1 MRFRNLSK
9 FRLRDRT
16 RCYCCF
22 SRYVTRRSSRCAKL
36 ERSFHNS
43 VANGI
48 GLFSNFVGKSKKIF
62 QYRTISF
69 LSFYLIVAAIFASSR
84 MQGGIRMF
92 NNKPR
97 KKRNKSKKRKDVRRK
112 EETVKYNQAQNG
124 SIVKGNGIA
133 NFLRAHSNHGAS
145 CLSRFSFR
153 YLSLTKF
160 PFRSGGNK
168 AYSKQRLAV
177 YMHTALSVLVFKC
190 LSRWNKILIP
200 TLALSPPFPP
210 FLFAFLLFL
219 ILSPLVSLVSFVLTT
234 CSVKEGKN
242 GIRLTAIEYISFDGR
257 RQLTAPD

>member
-1 MRFRNLSK
+1 
-9 FRLRDRT
+9 
-16 RCYCCF
+16 
-22 SRYVTRRSSRCAKL
+22 
-36 ERSFHNS
+36 
-43 VANGI
+43 
-48 GLFSNFVGKSKKIF
+48 
-62 QYRTISF
+62 
-69 LSFYLIVAAIFASSR
+69 
-84 MQGGIRMF
+84 MF

-97 KKRNKSKKRKDVRRK
+97 KKRNKSKKRRDVKRK
-112 EETVKYNQAQNG
+112 EETIKYNQAQKD

-200 TLALSPPFPP
+200 NLALSLP
-210 FLFAFLLFL
+210 
-219 ILSPLVSLVSFVLTT
+219 LSS
-234 CSVKEGKN
+234 
-242 GIRLTAIEYISFDGR
+242 ISFCFPAFFNPLSARFSRFFRSHDVFRERGEKRNSFNRHRIHFFR
-257 RQLTAPD
+257 RQTSINCTRLKLTLNENSRREQERGCGNGGVKRIEKERGMARRERNESRNTQDEFTPFNYATQVDTMVR